1 MARTDPP
8 TTTLMVTEALTRKN
22 NGTAPETAEIT
33 RAIDYGIEKV
43 KRDMMQLGRR
53 WRPLLKTDYAITIS
67 GDADYA
73 NPSDFDSYKSVRLL
87 SGTHTDDLSAVGSTS
102 SITLDAAEDATE
114 AQVEGHL
121 ILITAGTGVNQAK
134 QCKDY
139 NATTKVATMAEAYG
153 TLCVL
158 GDTYLIVN
166 AMTRIMEYPPG
177 IFDAMSYQWKPGT
190 PLRFSVRE
198 DDTVGFMRLHPVP
211 NAVFGLERNYY
222 ADLMKVGITEGASEF
237 YSTLLRRWAGLFEQG
252 IYVWAL
258 GEDDDRYPRENEIYQ
273 SMLVQTA
280 TDDLVGFMGTQ
291 LAQQQKG

>member
-8 TTTLMVTEALTRKN
+8 TTTLMITEALTRAN
-22 NGTAPETAEIT
+22 NGTAPSAAEIT
-33 RAIDYGIEKV
+33 RGIDYGLEKV
-43 KRDMMQLGRR
+43 KRDMMQLGRK
-53 WRPLLKTDYAITIS
+53 WRPLLKTDYVITIS

-73 NPSDFDSYKSVRLL
+73 NPSDFEAYKSVRLL
-87 SGTHTDDLSAVGSTS
+87 SGTHTDTLSAVGSTS
-102 SITLDAAEDATE
+102 SITLKADEDATE

-121 ILITAGTGVNQAK
+121 ILITAGTGANQAK

-139 NATTKVATMAEAYG
+139 STTTKVATMSEAYG

-166 AMTRIMEYPPG
+166 AMTRLHEYPPG
-177 IFDAMSYQWKPGT
+177 LFEVMSYQFKTGT
-190 PLRFSVRE
+190 PVRYAVKE
-198 DDTVGFMRLHPVP
+198 DATVGFMRLHPVP
-211 NAVFGLERNYY
+211 NAVFGVERNYY
-222 ADLMKVGITEGASEF
+222 ADLMKLGITEGASEF
-237 YSTLLRRWAGLFEQG
+237 YSSILRRWAGLIEQG

-258 GEDDDRYPRENEIYQ
+258 GEDDDRFQRENELYQ
-273 SMLVQTA
+273 SMLIQTA